1 MKNEDRKTNR
11 LRAERALFSVS
22 GFRFSL
28 NTRGMVRK
36 LVLVPI
42 ALVLVVGALALAG
55 YRLERGG
62 SGWPRFIAQSNE
74 DVLEAD
80 RARQREIAPDST
92 AAEPADKPL
101 TVAAQ
106 ESAPAAPI
114 APIAPVAPIA
124 PGASSAS
131 WPDFRGPNR
140 DGRYTAAPI
149 STAWPRGGLRRLW
162 KQPVGGG
169 YASFVVADGR
179 AFTIEQ
185 RRSQEVAAAYDVQTG
200 RELWTNG
207 WNASFEESMGGDGP
221 RATPTYHDGRVYVLG
236 AEGELRV
243 LDAAAGTLVWR
254 RNILA
259 DNGASNLSWGMSASP
274 LIVDDTVVV
283 LPGGTRGSSVV
294 AYNKATGAP
303 VWNALNDEASY
314 TSPMLV
320 TLGGVRQ
327 ILVVTATRVVGITPD
342 KGTLLWEYPWSTF
355 NGINVAQ
362 PIVFTHNGRDRIF
375 MSASYG
381 HGAAVF
387 ELAPSTSPGASPP
400 DRFQAKTIWENER
413 MKNKFTSSVLH
424 NGQIYGLDESIL
436 ASVNAETGEQNWKGG
451 RYGYG
456 QLVLAGNHLV
466 VLTEDGDVVLVNA
479 TPARHEEIARFSAIE
494 VKTWNHPVIVDGK
507 LLVRNIQEMAAFD
520 IR

>member
-1 MKNEDRKTNR
+1 MFKK
-11 LRAERALFSVS
+11 LGLALFCLVVVATGMVAA
-22 GFRFSL
+22 GFR
-28 NTRGMVRK
+28 V
-36 LVLVPI
+36 
-42 ALVLVVGALALAG
+42 
-55 YRLERGG
+55 ERGG
-62 SGWPRFIAQSNE
+62 SGWPRFIMRSND

-80 RARQREIAPDST
+80 RARQRNSVPTSADVQV
-92 AAEPADKPL
+92 PAYKPI
-101 TVAAQ
+101 AAQ
-106 ESAPAAPI
+106 EGSPVDTPSAKTPQIAAVGGTDAAV
-114 APIAPVAPIA
+114 APNAPVAPVA
-124 PGASSAS
+124 AGSA
-131 WPDFRGPNR
+131 WTDFRGPDR
-140 DGRYTAAPI
+140 DGRYTGAPI
-149 STAWPRGGLRRLW
+149 RTDWPREGLRRLW
-162 KQPVGGG
+162 KQPVGAG

-185 RRSQEVAAAYDVQTG
+185 RRNQEVVAAYDVQTG
-200 RELWTNG
+200 REIWTNA

-221 RATPTYHDGRVYVLG
+221 RATPTYHESRIYALG

-243 LDAAAGTLVWR
+243 LDAAKGTLVWR
-254 RNILA
+254 RNILS
-259 DNGASNLSWGMSASP
+259 DNGAHNLSWGMSASP
-274 LIVDDTVVV
+274 LIVDDMVVV

-294 AYNKATGAP
+294 AYSKATGDP
-303 VWNALNDEASY
+303 VWKALNDEASY

-327 ILVVTATRVVGITPD
+327 LLVVTATRVVGLTPEN
-342 KGTLLWEYPWSTF
+342 GTVLWDYPWSTF

-375 MSASYG
+375 VSASYG

-387 ELAPSTSPGASPP
+387 ELTRAG
-400 DRFQAKTIWENER
+400 DRFQARTVWENER

-424 NGQIYGLDESIL
+424 NGHIYGLDESIL

-456 QLVLAGNHLV
+456 QLVLAGDHLV

-479 TPARHEEIARFSAIE
+479 TPARHEEVARFSAIE
-494 VKTWNHPVIVDGK
+494 GKTWNHPVIADGK
-507 LLVRNIQEMAAFD
+507 LIVRNIQEMAAFD

>member
-1 MKNEDRKTNR
+1 MFRR
-11 LRAERALFSVS
+11 FLPVLLGLVIVVAGLAAA
-22 GFRFSL
+22 GFRL
-28 NTRGMVRK
+28 Q
-36 LVLVPI
+36 
-42 ALVLVVGALALAG
+42 
-55 YRLERGG
+55 RGG
-62 SGWPRFIAQSNE
+62 SGWPRYIMRSNAAE
-74 DVLEAD
+74 LEAN
-80 RARQREIAPDST
+80 RAQQKVLTPGLEKQD
-92 AAEPADKPL
+92 PAYKPI
-101 TVAAQ
+101 AAQ
-106 ESAPAAPI
+106 EAAPNAPNAPSAPNDSVAPNAPNAPNAPDAPI
-114 APIAPVAPIA
+114 APIAP
-124 PGASSAS
+124 GS
-131 WPDFRGPNR
+131 WSDFRGPNR

-149 STAWPRGGLRRLW
+149 RTSWPKEGLRRLW
-162 KQPVGGG
+162 KQPIGGG

-185 RRSQEVAAAYDVQTG
+185 RREQEVVAAYDVQTG
-200 RELWTNG
+200 RELWTNA

-221 RATPTYHDGRVYVLG
+221 RATPTYHDGRIYALG

-243 LDAAAGTLVWR
+243 LDAAKGTLVWR
-254 RNILA
+254 RNILS
-259 DNGASNLSWGMSASP
+259 DNGAYNVSWGMSASP

-294 AYNKATGAP
+294 AYRKATGDP
-303 VWNALNDEASY
+303 VWKALNDEASY

-320 TLGGVRQ
+320 TIGGVRQ
-327 ILVVTATRVVGITPD
+327 LLVVTATRVVGLTPD

-387 ELAPSTSPGASPP
+387 ELSPSSLSGPGGAE
-400 DRFQAKTIWENER
+400 RFQARTVWENER

-424 NGQIYGLDESIL
+424 NGHIYGLDQSIL
-436 ASVNAETGEQNWKGG
+436 ASDNAETGEQNWKGG

-456 QLVLAGNHLV
+456 QLVLAGDHLV

-494 VKTWNHPVIVDGK
+494 GKSWNHPVIADGK
-507 LLVRNIQEMAAFD
+507 LLVRNIQEMAAFE

>member
-1 MKNEDRKTNR
+1 MVIGCNR
-11 LRAERALFSVS
+11 APYTHSML
-22 GFRFSL
+22 
-28 NTRGMVRK
+28 RK
-36 LVLVPI
+36 LGFVFLG
-42 ALVLVVGALALAG
+42 LVLIFGALTAAG
-55 YRLERGG
+55 FRLERGG
-62 SGWPRFIAQSNE
+62 SGWPRFIARSNQTA
-74 DVLEAD
+74 LEAD
-80 RARQREIAPDST
+80 RARQHALASRPE
-92 AAEPADKPL
+92 
-101 TVAAQ
+101 
-106 ESAPAAPI
+106 APAAPDASAS
-114 APIAPVAPIA
+114 APLSQVDAEDKSAASTFA
-124 PGASSAS
+124 PGSQNATVDKPTAQSTAAA
-131 WPDFRGPNR
+131 WPDFRGANR
-140 DGRYTAAPI
+140 DGRYTAEPI
-149 STAWPRGGLRRLW
+149 RTNWPREGLRRLW

-185 RRSQEVAAAYDVQTG
+185 RRDQEVAAAYDVQTG
-200 RELWTNG
+200 RELWTNA

-221 RATPTYHDGRVYVLG
+221 RATPTYHEGRVYVLG

-243 LDAAAGTLVWR
+243 LDAAKGVQVWR
-254 RNILA
+254 RNILS
-259 DNGASNLSWGMSASP
+259 DNGASNLSWGMSAAP

-283 LPGGTRGSSVV
+283 LPGGTRGSSVA
-294 AYNKATGAP
+294 AYNKMTGAP
-303 VWNALNDEASY
+303 VWKALNDEASY

-327 ILVVTATRVVGITPD
+327 ILVVTATRVVGLTPD
-342 KGTLLWEYPWSTF
+342 NGRLLWEYPWSTF

-362 PIVFTHNGRDRIF
+362 PILFTHNGRDRIF

-387 ELAPSTSPGASPP
+387 ELARSG
-400 DRFQAKTIWENER
+400 DRFQAQTVWENER
-413 MKNKFTSSVLH
+413 MKNKFTSSVLRDGH
-424 NGQIYGLDESIL
+424 IYGLDESIL

-466 VLTEDGDVVLVNA
+466 VLTEDGEVVLVNA
-479 TPARHEEIARFSAIE
+479 TPARHEEIARFPAIE
-494 VKTWNHPVIVDGK
+494 GKTWNHPVIADGK

>member
-1 MKNEDRKTNR
+1 M
-11 LRAERALFSVS
+11 F
-22 GFRFSL
+22 
-28 NTRGMVRK
+28 RK
-36 LVLVPI
+36 LLI
-42 ALVLVVGALALAG
+42 ALVGVVVVAVGMTAAG
-55 YRLERGG
+55 FRLERGG
-62 SGWPRFIAQSNE
+62 SGWPRFIMRSND

-80 RARQREIAPDST
+80 RAQRRTMSASDPGAQGATSRAIDTPQTASTSAPTSQT
-92 AAEPADKPL
+92 APAFAQTAPADKSVDEPN
-101 TVAAQ
+101 
-106 ESAPAAPI
+106 APN
-114 APIAPVAPIA
+114 A
-124 PGASSAS
+124 PGSTWS
-131 WPDFRGPNR
+131 DFRGPNR
-140 DGRYTAAPI
+140 DGRYTATPI
-149 STAWPRGGLRRLW
+149 RTDWPREGLRRLW
-162 KQPVGGG
+162 KQPVGAG

-185 RRSQEVAAAYDVQTG
+185 RRNQEVVAAYDVQTG
-200 RELWTNG
+200 REIWTNA

-221 RATPTYHDGRVYVLG
+221 RATPTYHEGRIYSLG

-243 LDAAAGTLVWR
+243 LDAAKGTLVWR
-254 RNILA
+254 RNILS
-259 DNGASNLSWGMSASP
+259 DNGADNLSWGMSASP
-274 LIVDDTVVV
+274 LIVDDTVVM

-294 AYNKATGAP
+294 AYRKATGDP
-303 VWNALNDEASY
+303 VWKALNDEASY

-327 ILVVTATRVVGITPD
+327 LLVVTATRVVGLTPD
-342 KGTLLWEYPWSTF
+342 KGILLWDYPWSTF

-387 ELAPSTSPGASPP
+387 ELNRAG
-400 DRFQAKTIWENER
+400 DRLQAKTIWENER

-424 NGQIYGLDESIL
+424 NGHIYGLDESIL
-436 ASVNAETGEQNWKGG
+436 ASVNAETGAQNWKGG

-456 QLVLAGNHLV
+456 QLVLAGDHLV

-479 TPARHEEIARFSAIE
+479 TPARHEEVARFSAIE
-494 VKTWNHPVIVDGK
+494 GKTWNHPVIAGGT

>member
-1 MKNEDRKTNR
+1 M
-11 LRAERALFSVS
+11 
-22 GFRFSL
+22 
-28 NTRGMVRK
+28 
-36 LVLVPI
+36 
-42 ALVLVVGALALAG
+42 
-55 YRLERGG
+55 
-62 SGWPRFIAQSNE
+62 
-74 DVLEAD
+74 
-80 RARQREIAPDST
+80 
-92 AAEPADKPL
+92 
-101 TVAAQ
+101 
-106 ESAPAAPI
+106 
-114 APIAPVAPIA
+114 
-124 PGASSAS
+124 
-131 WPDFRGPNR
+131 
-140 DGRYTAAPI
+140 
-149 STAWPRGGLRRLW
+149 W

-169 YASFVVADGR
+169 YASFVVADGH

-185 RRSQEVAAAYDVQTG
+185 RRDQEVVAAYDTETG

-221 RATPTYHDGRVYVLG
+221 RATPTYHDGRVYALG

-243 LDAAAGTLVWR
+243 LDAAKGTLVWR
-254 RNILA
+254 RNILS
-259 DNGASNLSWGMSASP
+259 DNGANNLSWGMSAAP
-274 LIVDDTVVV
+274 LIIDDKVVV
-283 LPGGTRGSSVV
+283 MPGGTRGSCVV
-294 AYNKATGAP
+294 AYNRATGDP
-303 VWNALNDEASY
+303 IWKSLDDEASY

-320 TLGGVRQ
+320 TIGGVRQ
-327 ILVVTATRVVGITPD
+327 ILAVTATRVVGLVPET
-342 KGTLLWEYPWSTF
+342 GALLWEYPWSTF

-387 ELAPSTSPGASPP
+387 ELTQSSALSGGRGH
-400 DRFQAKTIWENER
+400 RFVATTVWENER

-424 NGQIYGLDESIL
+424 NGHIYGLDESIL
-436 ASVNAETGEQNWKGG
+436 ASINAETGELNWKGG

-479 TPARHEEIARFSAIE
+479 TPARHEEIARFPAIE
-494 VKTWNHPVIVDGK
+494 GKTWNHPVITDGK

>member
-1 MKNEDRKTNR
+1 MLKK
-11 LRAERALFSVS
+11 LI
-22 GFRFSL
+22 
-28 NTRGMVRK
+28 
-36 LVLVPI
+36 LVLVCLL
-42 ALVLVVGALALAG
+42 LVAVGMTAAG
-55 YRLERGG
+55 FRIERGG
-62 SGWPRFIAQSNE
+62 SGWPRAIVRSNE
-74 DVLEAD
+74 AALEAD
-80 RARQREIAPDST
+80 RERQKIAASRGLERQDPAYKAPALTSQTLEPVVSSAPD
-92 AAEPADKPL
+92 API
-101 TVAAQ
+101 
-106 ESAPAAPI
+106 APAAPI
-114 APIAPVAPIA
+114 APVAPR
-124 PGASSAS
+124 PE

-140 DGRYTAAPI
+140 DGRYTG
-149 STAWPRGGLRRLW
+149 TAIRTNWPREGLRRLW

-185 RRSQEVAAAYDVQTG
+185 RRNQEVVAAYDVETG

-221 RATPTYHDGRVYVLG
+221 RATPTYHDGRIYALG

-243 LDAAAGTLVWR
+243 LDVDKGTLVWR
-254 RNILA
+254 RNILT
-259 DNGASNLSWGMSASP
+259 DNGAHNLSWGMSAAP
-274 LIVDDTVVV
+274 LIVDDKVVV
-283 LPGGTRGSSVV
+283 LPGGTRGSSIV
-294 AYNKATGAP
+294 AYDKATGAP
-303 VWNALNDEASY
+303 VWKALNDEASY

-327 ILVVTATRVVGITPD
+327 ILVVTATRVVGVTPE

-387 ELAPSTSPGASPP
+387 ELSKTGESL
-400 DRFQAKTIWENER
+400 QAKTIWENER

-424 NGQIYGLDESIL
+424 KGHIYGLDESIL

-456 QLVLAGNHLV
+456 QLVLAGDHLV

-494 VKTWNHPVIVDGK
+494 GKSWNHPVIADGK
-507 LLVRNIQEMAAFD
+507 LLVRNIQEMAAFE